1 MELDLGAS
9 YGSNHV
15 NPTHL
20 GGNTLC
26 AQKAE
31 VVLDVVVQ

>member
-9 YGSNHV
+9 YDSNHV

-20 GGNTLC
+20 EENTLG
-26 AQKAE
+26 AQRAE